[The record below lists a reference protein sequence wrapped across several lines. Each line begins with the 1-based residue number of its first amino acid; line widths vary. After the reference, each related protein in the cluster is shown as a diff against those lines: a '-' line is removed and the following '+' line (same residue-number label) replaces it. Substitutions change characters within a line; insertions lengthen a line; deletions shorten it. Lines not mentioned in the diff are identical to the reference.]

1 MTQFSTEDHQM
12 MARALQLAELGIY
25 STMPNPR
32 VGCVIVQQGVAQQG
46 VMQNGVGNS
55 EAKNAAKIIGEGWH
69 IRAGEPHAEI
79 HALKAA
85 CTQAKG
91 ATAYVTLE
99 PCSHF
104 GRTPPC
110 AEALVEAGI
119 ARVVVAMLDPN
130 PQVSG
135 RGVKRLQQAGIDVQV
150 GLMQQEARVLNCGF
164 VKRMETGRPFV
175 RCKLAMSLDGRTAM
189 ASGESRWITGSEA
202 RSDVQRLRARSCA
215 VMTGSGTIQSDDAA
229 LTVRPHQ
236 LGMDDPSLAVEKQ
249 PLRVVLD
256 SALEI
261 SPQAKILQQ
270 PDNTL
275 LITAHPE
282 EYRIKAMRALGA
294 EVLACPGEI
303 NRVDLAAVMDLLGKR
318 QCNEVLL
325 ECGATLA
332 GAALE
337 AGLVDE
343 LVVYMAPV
351 LMGSNARPL
360 LELPLSHM
368 AGKVELEITGMR
380 AIGRDWRITAHPRKQ

>member
-1 MTQFSTEDHQM
+1 MTQFSTTDHKM
-12 MARALQLAELGIY
+12 MARALQLAEQGLY

-32 VGCVIVQQGVAQQG
+32 VGCIVVQDNEGTPEIV
-46 VMQNGVGNS
+46 
-55 EAKNAAKIIGEGWH
+55 GEGWH
-69 IRAGEPHAEI
+69 IRAGEAHAEI
-79 HALKAA
+79 HALKEA
-85 CTQAKG
+85 CSRAKG
-91 ATAYVTLE
+91 ATVYVTLE
-99 PCSHF
+99 PCSHY

-110 AEALVEAGI
+110 AEALAEAGVK
-119 ARVVVAMLDPN
+119 RVVAAMLDPN
-130 PQVSG
+130 PQVAG
-135 RGVKRLQQAGIDVQV
+135 RGMERLQQAGIQV
-150 GLMQQEARVLNCGF
+150 EHGLMQQQARALNAGF
-164 VKRMETGRPFV
+164 IKRMETGKPFV

-189 ASGESRWITGSEA
+189 ASGESQWITGPEA
-202 RSDVQRLRARSCA
+202 RSDVQRMRARSCA
-215 VMTGSGTIQSDDAA
+215 VMTGSGTIQLDDAA

-236 LGMDDPSLAVEKQ
+236 LGMTDPSLAAEKQ

-270 PDNTL
+270 PENTL

-294 EVLACPGEI
+294 EVLTCPGEMD
-303 NRVDLAAVMDLLGKR
+303 RVDLVSVMELLGR
-318 QCNEVLL
+318 RECNEVLL

-332 GAALE
+332 GAALD

-360 LELPLSHM
+360 LELPLTHM
-368 AGKVELEITGMR
+368 AGKVELEITDMR
-380 AIGRDWRITAHPRKQ
+380 AIGRDWRITARPRDAHS

>member
-1 MTQFSTEDHQM
+1 MTRFSTEDHQM
-12 MARALQLAELGIY
+12 MSRALQLAEQGVY

-32 VGCVIVQQGVAQQG
+32 VGCVIVQ
-46 VMQNGVGNS
+46 
-55 EAKNAAKIIGEGWH
+55 KNAEGLEIIGEGWH
-69 IRAGEPHAEI
+69 VRAGEPHAEV
-79 HALKAA
+79 HALKTA
-85 CTQAKG
+85 CARAKG

-99 PCSHF
+99 PCSYY

-110 AEALVEAGI
+110 AEALVEAGV

-130 PQVSG
+130 PKVSG
-135 RGVKRLQQAGIDVQV
+135 RGIERLQQAGIQV
-150 GLMQQEARVLNCGF
+150 ETGLMQQQARELNCGF

-189 ASGESRWITGSEA
+189 ASGESQWITGPDA
-202 RSDVQRLRARSCA
+202 RTDVQRLRARSCA
-215 VMTGSGTIQSDDAA
+215 VMTGSGTIQLDDAA

-236 LGMDDPSLAVEKQ
+236 LGMDDPSLAIEKQ

-275 LITAHPE
+275 LITAHPDE
-282 EYRIKAMRALGA
+282 HRINAMRALGA
-294 EVLACPGEI
+294 EVLACPGEM
-303 NRVDLAAVMDLLGKR
+303 NRVDLVAVMDLLGKR

-343 LVVYMAPV
+343 LIVYMAPV
-351 LMGSNARPL
+351 LMGSSARPL

-368 AGKVELEITGMR
+368 AGKIELDITDMR
-380 AIGRDWRITAHPRKQ
+380 AIGKDWRITARPRKQ

>member
-1 MTQFSTEDHQM
+1 MTQFSTIDHKM
-12 MARALQLAELGIY
+12 MARALQLAEQGLY

-32 VGCVIVQQGVAQQG
+32 VGCIVVQDNEGAPEIV
-46 VMQNGVGNS
+46 
-55 EAKNAAKIIGEGWH
+55 GEGWH
-69 IRAGEPHAEI
+69 IRAGEAHAEI

-85 CTQAKG
+85 CTRAKG

-110 AEALVEAGI
+110 AEALVEAGVK
-119 ARVVVAMLDPN
+119 RVVAAMLDPN
-130 PQVSG
+130 PQVAG
-135 RGVKRLQQAGIDVQV
+135 RGMERLRQAGIQAEH
-150 GLMQQEARVLNCGF
+150 GLMQLQARALNPGF
-164 VKRMETGRPFV
+164 IKRMEAGKPFV

-189 ASGESRWITGSEA
+189 ASGESQWITGPEA
-202 RSDVQRLRARSCA
+202 RADVQRLRARSCA
-215 VMTGSGTIQSDDAA
+215 VMTGSGTIQLDDAA

-236 LGMDDPSLAVEKQ
+236 LGMTDPSLAAEKQ

-270 PDNTL
+270 PENTL

-294 EVLACPGEI
+294 EVLTCPGEMD
-303 NRVDLAAVMDLLGKR
+303 RVDLVSVMELLAR
-318 QCNEVLL
+318 RECNEVLL

-332 GAALE
+332 GAALD

-343 LVVYMAPV
+343 LIVYMAPV

-360 LELPLSHM
+360 LELPLTHM
-368 AGKVELEITGMR
+368 AGKVELEITDMR
-380 AIGRDWRITAHPRKQ
+380 AIGRDWRITARPRDSRS